1 MVEFD
6 RKQELTRLRKKA
18 EDFKRRAE
26 RGTRMIG
33 DDEELRDTL
42 LPPLTCWNFGRFNQ
56 KRSKKCEIKFADF
69 FLMCIEKGPHILK
82 TVIFHFSHKEQYGIR
97 TFF

>member
-33 DDEELRDTL
+33 DDEELRDTCCHL
-42 LPPLTCWNFGRFNQ
+42 YHAEISAALARKGQKNARPNFRIFYIDRKVQLFN
-56 KRSKKCEIKFADF
+56 F
-69 FLMCIEKGPHILK
+69 FL
-82 TVIFHFSHKEQYGIR
+82 
-97 TFF
+97 

>member
-33 DDEELRDTL
+33 DDEELRDNL
-42 LPPLTCWNFGRFNQ
+42 LPPLPCRNFGRFNN

-69 FLMCIEKGPHILK
+69 LKMCIEKGPHIFK
-82 TVIFHFSHKEQYGIR
+82 TIIFHFSLKEQ
-97 TFF
+97 

>member
-33 DDEELRDTL
+33 DDEELRDL
-42 LPPLTCWNFGRFNQ
+42 LIGATDLE
-56 KRSKKCEIKFADF
+56 KKTAR
-69 FLMCIEKGPHILK
+69 
-82 TVIFHFSHKEQYGIR
+82 VS
-97 TFF
+97 

>member
-33 DDEELRDTL
+33 DDEELRDAVANMPRFRPHNSKVATL
-42 LPPLTCWNFGRFNQ
+42 KNG
-56 KRSKKCEIKFADF
+56 S
-69 FLMCIEKGPHILK
+69 
-82 TVIFHFSHKEQYGIR
+82 S
-97 TFF
+97 

>member
-33 DDEELRDTL
+33 DDEELRDNL
-42 LPPLTCWNFGRFNQ
+42 MPPLQSQNFGRFSQ
-56 KRSKKCEIKFADF
+56 KRSKKCEAKFSNF
-69 FLMCIEKGPHILK
+69 FI
-82 TVIFHFSHKEQYGIR
+82 
-97 TFF
+97 

>member
-33 DDEELRDTL
+33 DDEELRDNL
-42 LPPLTCWNFGRFNQ
+42 LPPLPCRNLGRFSQ
-56 KRSKKCEIKFADF
+56 KRSIKMRNQIFRF
-69 FLMCIEKGPHILK
+69 F
-82 TVIFHFSHKEQYGIR
+82 
-97 TFF
+97 

>member
-42 LPPLTCWNFGRFNQ
+42 LPPLPCRNFSRFNQ
-56 KRSKKCEIKFADF
+56 RRSKK
-69 FLMCIEKGPHILK
+69 
-82 TVIFHFSHKEQYGIR
+82 
-97 TFF
+97 

>member
-33 DDEELRDTL
+33 DDEELRDNL
-42 LPPLTCWNFGRFNQ
+42 LPPL
-56 KRSKKCEIKFADF
+56 
-69 FLMCIEKGPHILK
+69 P
-82 TVIFHFSHKEQYGIR
+82 
-97 TFF
+97 

>member
-33 DDEELRDTL
+33 DDEELRDNL
-42 LPPLTCWNFGRFNQ
+42 LPPSTMP
-56 KRSKKCEIKFADF
+56 KFRP
-69 FLMCIEKGPHILK
+69 L
-82 TVIFHFSHKEQYGIR
+82 
-97 TFF
+97 

>member
-33 DDEELRDTL
+33 DDEELRDNL
-42 LPPLTCWNFGRFNQ
+42 LPPLTCRNFGRFNQ
-56 KRSKKCEIKFADF
+56 KRPKKYETKFYVF
-69 FLMCIEKGPHILK
+69 FKHG
-82 TVIFHFSHKEQYGIR
+82 
-97 TFF
+97 

>member
-1 MVEFD
+1 VLEMVEFD

-33 DDEELRDTL
+33 DDEELRDNL
-42 LPPLTCWNFGRFNQ
+42 LPPLPCRNLGRFNQ
-56 KRSKKCEIKFADF
+56 KRSKKCQIKFSGF
-69 FLMCIEKGPHILK
+69 FKIWI
-82 TVIFHFSHKEQYGIR
+82 
-97 TFF
+97 

>member
-33 DDEELRDTL
+33 DDEELRDNL
-42 LPPLTCWNFGRFNQ
+42 LPPLPCRNFGSFNQ
-56 KRSKKCEIKFADF
+56 KRSKKMRGQNSEF
-69 FLMCIEKGPHILK
+69 FDQKA
-82 TVIFHFSHKEQYGIR
+82 VIFHFSL
-97 TFF
+97 